1 MQENK
6 TIKATYE
13 APKVEVYEV
22 LVEQGFSA
30 SGIIVSGSMIESPG
44 INEDLDW

>member
-6 TIKATYE
+6 VIKATYE

-30 SGIIVSGSMIESPG
+30 SGETLGVTKDDI
-44 INEDLDW
+44 DW

>member
-13 APKVEVYEV
+13 APQVEVYEV

-30 SGIIVSGSMIESPG
+30 SGGNEPLGAFKDDIE
-44 INEDLDW
+44 W

>member
-6 TIKATYE
+6 RIKATYE

-22 LVEQGFSA
+22 LVEHGFSA
-30 SGIIVSGSMIESPG
+30 SGIVSGSMIESPG
-44 INEDLDW
+44 IVQPEIEW